1 MESKTFYT
9 PSGEETIPTYSKQFV
24 DGRNQLIKTGTKN
37 IYDEIQVSKE
47 DCDIRHIMERCQCG
61 DFSAINARKNPMYGD
76 FSEANKSLNEL
87 NEIQKSA
94 QSNYDKLT
102 EAEKE
107 IVDKYLKGE
116 KEQAKA
122 EQEKTEKTE
131 QKETEKVNE

>member
-1 MESKTFYT
+1 MENKEIFYT
-9 PSGEETIPTYSKQFV
+9 PCGENIIPTYEKQIINGIPELV
-24 DGRNQLIKTGTKN
+24 KTGTKN
-37 IYDEIQVSKE
+37 IYDEIQVSKDE
-47 DCDIRHIMERCQCG
+47 CDIHKIMERCACG
-61 DFSAINARKNPMYGD
+61 DFSGLRGDQPIYGD

-87 NEIQKSA
+87 NEIQKTA

-131 QKETEKVNE
+131 QKETL